1 MSQKEFSEDKVLTML
16 KKVVIQARIS
26 GKKEGSSRLFG
37 KDDFTEVIRE
47 AEELLRKYE
56 KNN

>member
-1 MSQKEFSEDKVLTML
+1 MTERELSEDKILTML

-37 KDDFTEVIRE
+37 TDDFTSVIRE
-47 AEELLRKYE
+47 AEELLKKYE
-56 KNN
+56 R